1 MGTPGKCI
9 ASLGVANLTL
19 LWGQNLPGRVSVT
32 CDAWSSR
39 ELFSFF
45 AVSAH
50 IAVEDQKHEEEFGK
64 VKLEGHNYLLVF
76 RELEVLEHDNSCV
89 VRLPVSRYTRTLV
102 ILFRFALPMFHA
114 VLTIFDALY
123 APSPPFATETFIAIP
138 GRRSPCPYLTRPLTY
153 IAPSCTVALS
163 LALFLERVLRVS
175 WTLLYPSHTVTYLD
189 T

>member
-1 MGTPGKCI
+1 M
-9 ASLGVANLTL
+9 
-19 LWGQNLPGRVSVT
+19 
-32 CDAWSSR
+32 
-39 ELFSFF
+39 
-45 AVSAH
+45 
-50 IAVEDQKHEEEFGK
+50 
-64 VKLEGHNYLLVF
+64 
-76 RELEVLEHDNSCV
+76 EHDNSCV